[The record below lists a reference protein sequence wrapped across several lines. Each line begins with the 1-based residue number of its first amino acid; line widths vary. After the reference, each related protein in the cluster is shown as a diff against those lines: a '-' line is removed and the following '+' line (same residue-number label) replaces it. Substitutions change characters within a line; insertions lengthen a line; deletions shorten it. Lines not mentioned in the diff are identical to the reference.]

1 MTFDEIIKK
10 LPPDIRS
17 TFRSFV
23 ETLPQRDRDNILAL
37 LKGLP
42 RDGNLTRTLLNL
54 SVQQFKQA
62 FGEKHHVVIVGPANV
77 GKSTL
82 YNQFIQAK
90 EDKAAV
96 SPIPGTTRQN
106 QEADAGLF
114 SVVDTPGADAV
125 GGVGEDERTRA
136 FAAARTADI
145 LLIMFDAI
153 QGIKR
158 AEQELF
164 FELSGLG
171 KPFIVVLNK
180 IDLVRKEE
188 AAVIAGAAA
197 NLGLSPEQIIPIAA
211 RDGKNLGQVLMAIAA
226 AEPQMI
232 AALGRAL
239 PQYRW
244 QLAWR
249 SIVSAASVSAAIAL
263 TPLPVVDFLPLVA
276 TQAVM
281 VMGIARI
288 YNYDITLQRAR
299 ELIATLG
306 LGFLGRTLFYE
317 LSKLGG
323 LPGWLLSSAIAAS
336 TTVVMGIA
344 AASWFERGERLS
356 RSTLDRMTR
365 AVTGQLL
372 SALKSLGKRKPG
384 KGSLKQTIEAA
395 LEQAQDLPDLQS
407 ESPPPIQQKS
417 P

>member
-1 MTFDEIIKK
+1 MTFDDLIKK
-10 LPPDIRS
+10 LPPEIRS
-17 TFRSFV
+17 SFRIFLDS
-23 ETLPQRDRDNILAL
+23 LPPRERDNILAL
-37 LKGLP
+37 FKRLP
-42 RDGNLTRTLLNL
+42 PNGNLTRTLLDL

-82 YNQFIQAK
+82 YNQFIRAK

-106 QEADAGLF
+106 QQADAGLF
-114 SVVDTPGADAV
+114 AVVDTPGADAV
-125 GGVGEDERTRA
+125 GQVGEHERARA
-136 FAAARTADI
+136 FEAARSADI
-145 LLIMFDAI
+145 LVIMFDAI

-158 AEQELF
+158 AEQDLF
-164 FELSGLG
+164 FELTGLG
-171 KPFIVVLNK
+171 KPFVVTLNK

-188 AAVIAGAAA
+188 AAVIAGVAA
-197 NLGLSPEQIIPIAA
+197 NLGLPPEQIIPIAA
-211 RDGKNLGQVLMAIAA
+211 KDAKNLGQVLMAIAA

-244 QLAWR
+244 QLAWK
-249 SIVSAASVSAAIAL
+249 SIVSAASVAAAIAL
-263 TPLPVVDFLPLVA
+263 TPLPVVDFLPLA
-276 TQAVM
+276 AAQSVM

-288 YNYDITLQRAR
+288 YNYEITLQRAR

-306 LGFLGRTLFYE
+306 LGFLGRALFYE

-344 AASWFERGERLS
+344 AATWFERGERLS
-356 RSTLDRMTR
+356 HNTLDQMSRTITQQLMT
-365 AVTGQLL
+365 
-372 SALKSLGKRKPG
+372 ALKQLGKRRPG
-384 KGSLKQTIEAA
+384 QESLKQTIQTT
-395 LEQAQDLPDLQS
+395 LEQVVHADNNLNDHP
-407 ESPPPIQQKS
+407 
-417 P
+417 